1 MYFKIGVVDQYE
13 PANTTI
19 LCTPSE
25 DNSTTRKQCSS
36 DQECRGNG
44 RSFCDSNPE
53 CFGIAWYDKNPEQ
66 DLKVCLSF
74 ESTTNSGWHTM
85 LKIGTHQE
93 SSCEIVFMIL
103 FISIEF
109 DYRRNHSGIFAQT
122 FVL

>member
-19 LCTPSE
+19 LCTPSV

-85 LKIGTHQE
+85 LKIGT
-93 SSCEIVFMIL
+93 CEIVFMIL

-109 DYRRNHSGIFAQT
+109 D
-122 FVL
+122 